1 MDQESQ
7 NPPPGLRHLNLKKS
21 FKLGIRS
28 LLTACSKEDF
38 SKAFSMF
45 NNAEQEGLHRLFLQ
59 VITSMHENIEEQFE
73 SICRETE
80 VGTILDIVEQFVEEQ
95 TLDTLSTDKTNID
108 VVEQELSRAK
118 KDEIQYLTSMLDTK
132 HRYLSEQMRMTRCCL
147 KGWMLQQWPPSD

>member
-95 TLDTLSTDKTNID
+95 TLDTLSTDKLWNIIASSKL
-108 VVEQELSRAK
+108 VLNPLR
-118 KDEIQYLTSMLDTK
+118 KDKTCQL
-132 HRYLSEQMRMTRCCL
+132 L
-147 KGWMLQQWPPSD
+147 KILLGS